1 VNQIN
6 RRSLVKGASAA
17 AVLAGVSV
25 ALNVFAQGKKPI
37 RVGMI
42 FPITGPL
49 ALLGETQMAG
59 AQIAIDI
66 INQEGGVNGRKIEV
80 VKADAPNSQAAIAEA
95 NRLIGNE
102 NVKIVLGTYASGLA
116 SSIVGI
122 AERSN
127 VIHWEVGGV
136 ADSLTQRGFKNVF
149 RIPPPASLQGMMALE
164 FINEVI
170 APKCGLNKS
179 TLRLGVVHEDSEF
192 GSTVAKALAERS
204 KVEGIKFTAYSYA
217 KDSNDLTPIILRLR
231 QDAVDVIVSVQYV
244 NDAILFW
251 RQAKQLNLA
260 LKGHV
265 ALGGGHFERSFID
278 AVGKDANGLFIVP
291 PPVEINP
298 AGLDATAQKD
308 LAAFNK
314 AFAAQYKKSPSSIT
328 MLGFAGTMV
337 LLRDVLPKAADPE
350 NPDAIR
356 AAALSVDK
364 PIGSTAAGWGVKFR
378 PPGEN
383 GGQNER
389 AFWIVRQWQGDDLHT
404 VYPVKLALRQPNQ
417 MPLPAWGSRS

>member
-1 VNQIN
+1 MNQIN

-127 VIHWEVGGV
+127 VIHWEVALTASRSV
-136 ADSLTQRGFKNVF
+136 ASRMCSEYPRQRVF
-149 RIPPPASLQGMMALE
+149 RG
-164 FINEVI
+164 
-170 APKCGLNKS
+170 
-179 TLRLGVVHEDSEF
+179 
-192 GSTVAKALAERS
+192 
-204 KVEGIKFTAYSYA
+204 
-217 KDSNDLTPIILRLR
+217 
-231 QDAVDVIVSVQYV
+231 
-244 NDAILFW
+244 
-251 RQAKQLNLA
+251 
-260 LKGHV
+260 
-265 ALGGGHFERSFID
+265 
-278 AVGKDANGLFIVP
+278 
-291 PPVEINP
+291 
-298 AGLDATAQKD
+298 
-308 LAAFNK
+308 
-314 AFAAQYKKSPSSIT
+314 
-328 MLGFAGTMV
+328 
-337 LLRDVLPKAADPE
+337 
-350 NPDAIR
+350 
-356 AAALSVDK
+356 
-364 PIGSTAAGWGVKFR
+364 
-378 PPGEN
+378 
-383 GGQNER
+383 
-389 AFWIVRQWQGDDLHT
+389 
-404 VYPVKLALRQPNQ
+404 
-417 MPLPAWGSRS
+417 